1 MTCFSI
7 NYTRYCHRI
16 KLSIIIIRFRD
27 IFRKFAIVELFQKRN
42 FNSLF
47 LSVWKVWNLV
57 LFFPF
62 LSILLFFPLFSS
74 PLRSPSYSLFNFPI
88 LSSLLRCFPLL
99 FSPLIFP
106 PSLLSSSLLF
116 FLLLSS
122 SLLSPN
128 IFLHSD

>member
-16 KLSIIIIRFRD
+16 KLSIIIIRFRN

-74 PLRSPSYSLFNFPI
+74 PL
-88 LSSLLRCFPLL
+88 SLLFSLQLSYPLL
-99 FSPLIFP
+99 FTS
-106 PSLLSSSLLF
+106 
-116 FLLLSS
+116 LLSS
-122 SLLSPN
+122 SLLSPY
-128 IFLHSD
+128 IPPFAAFLFSSLLFTPFLFSSLPQYFSPL